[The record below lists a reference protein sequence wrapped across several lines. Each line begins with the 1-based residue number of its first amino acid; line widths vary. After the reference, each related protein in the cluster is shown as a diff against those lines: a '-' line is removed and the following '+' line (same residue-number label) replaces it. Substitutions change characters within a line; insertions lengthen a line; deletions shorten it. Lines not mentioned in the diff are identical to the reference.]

1 MGRHSSTRIFVF
13 MILALTVVITL
24 SLLASP
30 YYLLAAVIPV
40 ALAGSLLL
48 ARFPSLAYYAIVA
61 MIPFGAFRH
70 LQIGGFELKLDWL
83 AAGVLLF
90 GLIMHHIVR
99 HRINTKLK
107 SHIWLPLAL
116 FYGIS
121 TIASFL
127 SPYPEVVIKDM
138 QLLTVSYILI
148 MLTLFYVTRDDF
160 IKRLPLILAG
170 SIALSAFLGLIGYIF
185 ELGLFAEGIG
195 ESGFKRAL
203 GGAIDAN
210 SLSMMI
216 VFGIPLMG
224 YLLLHARRWSERLL
238 LCCMLLS
245 CMGATIVTFSRGGSL
260 LLIASILAFIAM
272 HRKRLNARNIGLF
285 VGIIGIIT
293 AITLTLIPQS
303 YWERQQSITSPG
315 DRSIRRRITYLY
327 VAADSFMKAPLLGQ
341 GPGTFTHLY
350 AKSDYS
356 RQFAKVPE
364 DRFRRAHNTYVEV
377 LVGTGLT
384 GFILFVII
392 IIISIRDFD
401 YAASA
406 ASNQG
411 DLKLAEL
418 IKTYRLSFVML
429 LSYIFIFSDF
439 QNKYLLLSIALSQ
452 VALQITREENKA

>member
-1 MGRHSSTRIFVF
+1 MGRHSRIFVF
-13 MILALTVVITL
+13 VILALMVVLTL

-30 YYLLAAVIPV
+30 YYLLAVAIPV
-40 ALAGSLLL
+40 ALICALLL
-48 ARFPSLAYYAIVA
+48 IRFPPLAYYAIVA

-70 LQIGGFELKLDWL
+70 LTLGGFELKLDWL
-83 AAGVLLF
+83 AAGVLLL
-90 GLIMHHIVR
+90 GLIMHHIIR

-107 SHIWLPLAL
+107 SHIWLPLSL

-121 TIASFL
+121 IIAAFL

-148 MLTLFYVTRDDF
+148 MLTLFYVTRYDF
-160 IKRLPLILAG
+160 TKRLPVILAG

-185 ELGLFAEGIG
+185 EIELFAEGIDQ
-195 ESGFKRAL
+195 SGFKRAL

-216 VFGIPLMG
+216 VFGMPLIG
-224 YLLLHARRWSERLL
+224 YLLLHTRRWSVRIL

-245 CMGATIVTFSRGGSL
+245 SIAATIVTFSRGGSL

-272 HRKRLNARNIGLF
+272 HRKHLNARNLGLF
-285 VGIIGIIT
+285 VGISGIII
-293 AITLTLIPQS
+293 AITLTLVPQA
-303 YWERQQSITSPG
+303 YWERQQSITSPA

-327 VAADSFMKAPLLGQ
+327 VAADAFIKAPLLGH

-356 RQFAKVPE
+356 SQFAKVPE
-364 DRFRRAHNTYVEV
+364 DRFRRAHNTYLEV
-377 LVGTGLT
+377 LVGTGLI
-384 GFILFVII
+384 GLILFIVII
-392 IIISIRDFD
+392 ITSIRDFGR
-401 YAASA
+401 AATA
-406 ASNQG
+406 AFNQG
-411 DLKLAEL
+411 DLNLAEL
-418 IKTYRLSFVML
+418 IKTYRLSFIML

-439 QNKYLLLSIALSQ
+439 QNKYLLLSIAFSQ
-452 VALQITREENKA
+452 IALQITREENKT